1 MSSKK
6 QLLAQF
12 SLHNVLFNNVL
23 DQITDEEAN
32 TSIAPPMNSF
42 KWLAGHVL
50 NSQGHLATL
59 SGVDIAIPW
68 ARHFAAKATDV
79 KTVTPTLAEIKAKWN
94 EIHPQLQ
101 ASLENLSEEALNQAI
116 EIPHPI
122 AAFDNTLGGF
132 WAFINHH
139 QAYTIGQMGILRRG
153 FNKDAMKY
161 S

>member
-1 MSSKK
+1 MSSKT

-12 SLHNVLFNNVL
+12 KLHNVLFNNVL
-23 DQITDEEAN
+23 DQMTDTEADQ
-32 TSIAPPMNSF
+32 SIATPMNSF

-50 NSQGHLATL
+50 NSQEHLAKI
-59 SGVDIAIPW
+59 SGADVAIPW
-68 ARHFAAKATDV
+68 AEHFAGKPENV
-79 KTVTPTLAEIKAKWN
+79 KTTVPALAEIKSKWN
-94 EIHPQLQ
+94 EIHPKLQ
-101 ASLENLSEEALNQAI
+101 SALENLPEEAVNSAV

-122 AAFDNTLGGF
+122 APFDNTLGGF